1 MSKNRLDESTIRR
14 FMGLAGLKPIGESFF
29 DRMEEQP
36 EEEEALA
43 PEGEPEAPPA
53 DDAALGDDPAA
64 DADAAADPETAEA
77 AAEMAQ
83 DVADAVADALTT
95 ALGQH
100 GVTVDS
106 GGGEEV
112 APEAELGGEEEL
124 AGAEEPMPGDEELP
138 PEEEMALETAT
149 PEDDALSKLESAN
162 VEMVDDDEVVQ
173 EVARR
178 VAARLLRDAKKQ

>member
-1 MSKNRLDESTIRR
+1 MSKNRLDEGTIRR

-36 EEEEALA
+36 EEEDALA
-43 PEGEPEAPPA
+43 PEGDPEAPPVDDAAFGADDPA
-53 DDAALGDDPAA
+53 DDAG
-64 DADAAADPETAEA
+64 AAADPATAEA

-106 GGGEEV
+106 GGGEA
-112 APEAELGGEEEL
+112 APEAELGGEEE
-124 AGAEEPMPGDEELP
+124 PMPGGEELP
-138 PEEEMALETAT
+138 LEEEEEMALETAT
-149 PEDDALSKLESAN
+149 SKDDALSKLESAN
-162 VEMVDDDEVVQ
+162 VELVDDDKVVQ

-178 VAARLLRDAKKQ
+178 VAARLLRHTKKR